1 MGKRSIVLA
10 LVAFITLAG
19 CAVKDNIVKD
29 IPIEEMDQLNEEY
42 MGKTAWTR
50 SLLIDIGP
58 EGFIDRDVKVKIVG
72 IDLHW
77 NGAVTVE
84 GPDRRRLSQALELER
99 PLTKAAFE
107 EKMKRLFWFKHHDYR
122 YRMNLR
128 KYGKK
133 TAKAIYNHELFK
145 GMKRGAALE
154 SWGFS
159 DEMNSNDV
167 GGRLQE
173 QWIYRDPRQKGKK
186 RYIYITDGLVDSWE
200 E

>member
-1 MGKRSIVLA
+1 MGRRSIVLA
-10 LVAFITLAG
+10 MAALVALAG
-19 CAVKDNIVKD
+19 CTVKDRVIKD
-29 IPIEEMDQLNEEY
+29 LAIEEMDQLNEHY

-50 SLLIDIGP
+50 ALLIDIGP

-72 IDLHW
+72 LDLHW
-77 NGAVTVE
+77 QGAVTVQ
-84 GPDRRRLSQALELER
+84 GPNRRRLTHALDLER

-107 EKMKRLFWFKHHDYR
+107 EKMNRFFWFKHPDYR

-133 TAKAIYNHELFK
+133 TAKAVYNHELFK
-145 GMKRGAALE
+145 GMKREAALE
-154 SWGFS
+154 SWGFP
-159 DEMNSNDV
+159 DEMNSTDV

-186 RYIYITDGLVDSWE
+186 RYIYITDALVDSWE

>member
-1 MGKRSIVLA
+1 MGKRSIILSLIMVIA
-10 LVAFITLAG
+10 LSGCTLKQK
-19 CAVKDNIVKD
+19 VVKD
-29 IPIEEMDQLNEEY
+29 IPIEEMDQLKEEY
-42 MGKTAWTR
+42 QGKTAWTR
-50 SLLIDIGP
+50 ALLIDIGP

-72 IDLHW
+72 LDMHW

-84 GPDRRRLSQALELER
+84 GADRRRITHALDLER
-99 PLTKAAFE
+99 PLTKAAFD
-107 EKMKRLFWFKHHDYR
+107 EKMNRLFWFKHPDYR

-133 TAKAIYNHELFK
+133 TAKSIYNHELFK
-145 GMKRGAALE
+145 GMKRDAALE
-154 SWGFS
+154 SWGFP
-159 DEMNSNDV
+159 DEMNSTDV

-186 RYIYITDGLVDSWE
+186 RYIYITDGLVDNWE

>member
-1 MGKRSIVLA
+1 MGRRSIVLA
-10 LVAFITLAG
+10 LAAFITLSG
-19 CAVKDNIVKD
+19 CAIKNNIVKD

-50 SLLIDIGP
+50 DLLIDIGP

-84 GPDRRRLSQALELER
+84 GPNRRRISQALELER

-107 EKMKRLFWFKHHDYR
+107 EKMKRFFWFEHPDYR

-145 GMKRGAALE
+145 GMKRTAALE

-159 DEMNSNDV
+159 DEMNSNDI

>member
-1 MGKRSIVLA
+1 MGRRSIVLA
-10 LVAFITLAG
+10 LAAFITLSG
-19 CAVKDNIVKD
+19 CAIKNNIVKD

-50 SLLIDIGP
+50 DLLIDIGP

-84 GPDRRRLSQALELER
+84 GPNRRRISQALELER

-107 EKMKRLFWFKHHDYR
+107 EKMKRFFWFEHPDYR
-122 YRMNLR
+122 YRMTLR

-133 TAKAIYNHELFK
+133 TAKAIYNHELFT
-145 GMKRGAALE
+145 GMKRTAALE

-159 DEMNSNDV
+159 DEMNSNDI

>member
-1 MGKRSIVLA
+1 MGRRSIVLA
-10 LVAFITLAG
+10 LAAFITLSG
-19 CAVKDNIVKD
+19 CAIKNNIVKD

-50 SLLIDIGP
+50 DLLIDIGP

-84 GPDRRRLSQALELER
+84 GPNRRRISQALELER

-107 EKMKRLFWFKHHDYR
+107 EKMKRFFWFEHPDYR

-145 GMKRGAALE
+145 GMKRTAALE

-159 DEMNSNDV
+159 DEMNSNDI

-186 RYIYITDGLVDSWE
+186 RYISITDGLVDSWE

>member
-10 LVAFITLAG
+10 LVAFITLYG
-19 CAVKDNIVKD
+19 CAVKDKIVKD

-50 SLLIDIGP
+50 SLLIDMGP

-72 IDLHW
+72 IELHW

-84 GPDRRRLSQALELER
+84 RPDRRRLSHALELER

-107 EKMKRLFWFKHHDYR
+107 EKMKRLFWFAHPDYR

-128 KYGKK
+128 NYGKK

-145 GMKRGAALE
+145 GMKRRAALE

>member
-10 LVAFITLAG
+10 LVAVVAFSG
-19 CAVKDNIVKD
+19 CAVKNNIVKD

-42 MGKTAWTR
+42 LGKTAWTR
-50 SLLIDIGP
+50 SLLLDIGP
-58 EGFIDRDVKVKIVG
+58 EGFIDRDVEVKIVG
-72 IDLHW
+72 IDFHW
-77 NGAVTVE
+77 SGAVTVE
-84 GPDRRRLSQALELER
+84 GPDRRRLRQALELER
-99 PLTKAAFE
+99 PLTMGAFE
-107 EKMKRLFWFKHHDYR
+107 EKMKRLFWFKHPDYR

-128 KYGKK
+128 SYGKK

-145 GMKRGAALE
+145 GMKREAALE
-154 SWGFS
+154 SWGFP
-159 DEMNSNDV
+159 DEMNSTDV